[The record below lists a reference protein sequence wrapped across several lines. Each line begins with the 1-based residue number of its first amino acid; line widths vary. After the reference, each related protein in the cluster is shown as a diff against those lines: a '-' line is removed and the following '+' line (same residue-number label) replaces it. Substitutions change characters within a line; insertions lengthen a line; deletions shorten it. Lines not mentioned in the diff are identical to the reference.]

1 MKHIYDNDG
10 EKLFSVRKDGTVA
23 DKHNKKVVGKIDGD
37 KIIDNDGKIMY
48 KMSARNKLVDD
59 NGEEIGHIRENNF
72 IYAGVLAA
80 LAVIITLVCV
90 FSFVESALLIII
102 GVLLFELIIFIHELG
117 HFMTAK
123 ASGVKVNE
131 FALGMGPRILRFK
144 KGETIYSLRL
154 LPIGGFC
161 AMEGEDEESD
171 NPRAFG
177 KAACWKRIIIVVAGA
192 VMNIVLG
199 FILMMITLMPNSQ
212 FASTTISK
220 FHENATT
227 SASLKVGDEIVSING
242 YRVYTSQDLSFSLV
256 TANQNSDGE
265 FAPEIAVR
273 RNGETVNLGNVKF
286 GSREVDG
293 KKAIV
298 LDFYVA
304 PIQNNFWN
312 LIAETGKGVVSTV
325 RLVWASLFGLIT
337 GRFGFNE
344 LAGPI
349 GMTSAISQVA
359 SAGLQ
364 SSFGDAVMNIVSVMM
379 MITVNLGVVN
389 LLPLPALDGGRLVFL
404 IIELIRRKPVSA
416 KYEGW
421 VHAIGMIVLLAF
433 MALISFSDILRLFT
447 GTGLGG

>member
-10 EKLFSVRKDGTVA
+10 EKLFSVRKDGTIA

-37 KIIDNDGKIMY
+37 KIVDNDGKIMY

-265 FAPEIAVR
+265 FAPEIVVR

-293 KKAIV
+293 KK
-298 LDFYVA
+298 
-304 PIQNNFWN
+304 Q
-312 LIAETGKGVVSTV
+312 
-325 RLVWASLFGLIT
+325 
-337 GRFGFNE
+337 
-344 LAGPI
+344 
-349 GMTSAISQVA
+349 
-359 SAGLQ
+359 
-364 SSFGDAVMNIVSVMM
+364 
-379 MITVNLGVVN
+379 
-389 LLPLPALDGGRLVFL
+389 
-404 IIELIRRKPVSA
+404 
-416 KYEGW
+416 
-421 VHAIGMIVLLAF
+421 
-433 MALISFSDILRLFT
+433 
-447 GTGLGG
+447 

>member
-1 MKHIYDNDG
+1 MKYIYDNDG
-10 EKLFSVRKDGTVA
+10 EKLYSVRKDGTIA
-23 DKHNKKVVGKIDGD
+23 DKHNKKIIGKIDGD
-37 KIIDNDGKIMY
+37 KIVDNDGKTLYRI
-48 KMSARNKLVDD
+48 SARNKLVDSSD
-59 NGEEIGHIRENNF
+59 EEIAHIRNNSF

-102 GVLLFELIIFIHELG
+102 GVLLFELIIFIHEFG
-117 HFMTAK
+117 HFITAK

-131 FALGMGPRILRFK
+131 FALGMGPRLLRFK
-144 KGETIYSLRL
+144 KGETVYSLRL

-161 AMEGEDEESD
+161 AMEGEDEESS

-177 KAACWKRIIIVVAGA
+177 NAACWKRIIIVVAGA
-192 VMNIVLG
+192 VMNVVLG
-199 FILMMITLMPNSQ
+199 FILMMITLMPNSR
-212 FASTTISK
+212 FASTTIAS
-220 FHENATT
+220 FDQEAVSS
-227 SASLKVGDEIVSING
+227 SALKVGDSIVSING
-242 YRVYTSQDLSFSLV
+242 YRIYTAQDLSFSLV
-256 TANQNSDGE
+256 MAERDSKGD
-265 FAPEIAVR
+265 FSPEIVVN
-273 RNGETVNLGNVKF
+273 RNGETVNLGNVRF
-286 GSREVDG
+286 AGR
-293 KKAIV
+293 
-298 LDFYVA
+298 LDFYVE
-304 PIQNNFWN
+304 PIENNFWN
-312 LIAETGKGVVSTV
+312 LIAETGKGVVSTI
-325 RLVWASLFGLIT
+325 RLVWVSLFGLIT

-359 SAGLQ
+359 SVGLQ
-364 SSFGDAVMNIVSVMM
+364 SSFGDAVMNIVNIMM

-404 IIELIRRKPVSA
+404 LVELVRRKPVPA

-421 VHAIGMIVLLAF
+421 VHAVGMIVLLAF

>member
-10 EKLFSVRKDGTVA
+10 EKLFSVHKDGIIT
-23 DKHNKKVVGKIDGD
+23 DKHNKNVIGKIDGD
-37 KIIDNDGKIMY
+37 KIVDNDGKIMY
-48 KMSARNKLVDD
+48 KISARNKLVDN
-59 NGEEIGHIRENNF
+59 NGEKVGHIRENNF

-102 GVLLFELIIFIHELG
+102 GILLFELIIFIHELG

-131 FALGMGPRILRFK
+131 FALGMGPKIFRFK
-144 KGETIYSLRL
+144 KGETVYSLRL

-177 KAACWKRIIIVVAGA
+177 RAACWKRIIIVVAGA

-199 FILMMITLMPNSQ
+199 FILMMVTLIPNSQ
-212 FASTTISK
+212 FTSTTISK
-220 FHENATT
+220 FDKEAVSS
-227 SASLKVGDEIVSING
+227 SALKVGDSIVSING
-242 YRVYTSQDLSFSLV
+242 YRVYTAQDLSFSLV
-256 TANQNSDGE
+256 TAERDSDGN
-265 FAPEIAVR
+265 FYPEIVVN
-273 RNGETVNLGNVKF
+273 RNGETVNLGEVKF
-286 GSREVDG
+286 AGR
-293 KKAIV
+293 
-298 LDFYVA
+298 LDFYVE
-304 PIQNNFWN
+304 PIENNFWN

-364 SSFGDAVMNIVSVMM
+364 SSFGDAVLNIVSIMM

-404 IIELIRRKPVSA
+404 IVELIIRKPVPA
-416 KYEGW
+416 KYEGL
-421 VHAIGMIVLLAF
+421 VHAIGMVVLLAF
-433 MALISFSDILRLFT
+433 MAVISFSDILRLFT

>member
-10 EKLFSVRKDGTVA
+10 EKLYSILKDGTVVKKS
-23 DKHNKKVVGKIDGD
+23 DKNVVGKIDRD
-37 KIIDNDGKIMY
+37 KIVDNDGRLLYTIESKG
-48 KMSARNKLVDD
+48 KLVDS
-59 NGEEIGHIRENNF
+59 NGEEVAHIRDNSF

-102 GVLLFELIIFIHELG
+102 GVLLFELVIFIHELG
-117 HFMTAK
+117 HFITAK

-131 FALGMGPRILRFK
+131 FALGMGPRLLRFK
-144 KGETIYSLRL
+144 KGETVYSLRL

-192 VMNIVLG
+192 VMNVVLG
-199 FILMMITLMPNSQ
+199 FILMMITLMPNAK

-220 FHENATT
+220 FHDNAAT

-242 YRVYTSQDLSFSLV
+242 YRIYTSQDLSFSLV
-256 TANQNSDGE
+256 TATQNSDGE
-265 FAPEIAVR
+265 FAPEIVVR

-286 GSREVDG
+286 DSREVDG
-293 KKAIV
+293 KQAIV

-304 PIQNNFWN
+304 PIENNFWN
-312 LIAETGKGVVSTV
+312 LLAETGKGVVSTI
-325 RLVWASLFGLIT
+325 RLVWSSLFGLIT

-364 SSFGDAVMNIVSVMM
+364 SSFGDAVMNIVNVMM

-404 IIELIRRKPVSA
+404 IVELIRRKPVPA
-416 KYEGW
+416 KYEGV
-421 VHAIGMIVLLAF
+421 VHAIGMVVLLAF
-433 MALISFSDILRLFT
+433 MAIISFSDILRLFT

>member
-10 EKLFSVRKDGTVA
+10 EKLYSILKDGTVVKKS
-23 DKHNKKVVGKIDGD
+23 DKNVVGKIDRD
-37 KIIDNDGKIMY
+37 KIVDNDGKLLYTIES
-48 KMSARNKLVDD
+48 KGKLVDS
-59 NGEEIGHIRENNF
+59 NGEEVAHIRDNSF

-102 GVLLFELIIFIHELG
+102 GVLLFELVIFIHELG
-117 HFMTAK
+117 HFITAK

-131 FALGMGPRILRFK
+131 FALGMGPRLLRFK
-144 KGETIYSLRL
+144 KGETVYSLRL

-192 VMNIVLG
+192 VMNVVLG
-199 FILMMITLMPNSQ
+199 FILMMITLMPNAK

-220 FHENATT
+220 FHDNAAT

-242 YRVYTSQDLSFSLV
+242 YRIYTSQDLSFSLV
-256 TANQNSDGE
+256 TATQNSDGE
-265 FAPEIAVR
+265 FAPEIVVR

-286 GSREVDG
+286 DSREVDG
-293 KKAIV
+293 KQAIV

-304 PIQNNFWN
+304 PIENNFWN
-312 LIAETGKGVVSTV
+312 LLAETGKGVVSTI
-325 RLVWASLFGLIT
+325 RLVWSSLFGLIT

-364 SSFGDAVMNIVSVMM
+364 SSFGDAVMNIVNVMM

-404 IIELIRRKPVSA
+404 IVELIRRKPVPA
-416 KYEGW
+416 KYEGV
-421 VHAIGMIVLLAF
+421 VHAIGMVVLLAF
-433 MALISFSDILRLFT
+433 MAIISFSDILRLFT

>member
-10 EKLFSVRKDGTVA
+10 EKLYSVRKDGTIA
-23 DKHNKKVVGKIDGD
+23 DKRNKKLIGKIDGD
-37 KIIDNDGKIMY
+37 KIVDNDGKLMY

-59 NGEEIGHIRENNF
+59 NGEEVGHIRENNF

-90 FSFVESALLIII
+90 FSFVESALLIMI

-161 AMEGEDEESD
+161 AMEGEDEDSD

-265 FAPEIAVR
+265 FAPEIVVR

-293 KKAIV
+293 KKNRRCHSNRSSKLIKAKSSCNQSEKACP
-298 LDFYVA
+298 DKSYSR
-304 PIQNNFWN
+304 NNA
-312 LIAETGKGVVSTV
+312 LS
-325 RLVWASLFGLIT
+325 
-337 GRFGFNE
+337 RFSN
-344 LAGPI
+344 
-349 GMTSAISQVA
+349 
-359 SAGLQ
+359 
-364 SSFGDAVMNIVSVMM
+364 
-379 MITVNLGVVN
+379 
-389 LLPLPALDGGRLVFL
+389 
-404 IIELIRRKPVSA
+404 
-416 KYEGW
+416 
-421 VHAIGMIVLLAF
+421 
-433 MALISFSDILRLFT
+433 
-447 GTGLGG
+447 

>member
-265 FAPEIAVR
+265 FAPEIVVR
-273 RNGETVNLGNVKF
+273 RNGETVNLGFV
-286 GSREVDG
+286 
-293 KKAIV
+293 
-298 LDFYVA
+298 
-304 PIQNNFWN
+304 
-312 LIAETGKGVVSTV
+312 
-325 RLVWASLFGLIT
+325 
-337 GRFGFNE
+337 
-344 LAGPI
+344 
-349 GMTSAISQVA
+349 
-359 SAGLQ
+359 
-364 SSFGDAVMNIVSVMM
+364 
-379 MITVNLGVVN
+379 
-389 LLPLPALDGGRLVFL
+389 
-404 IIELIRRKPVSA
+404 
-416 KYEGW
+416 
-421 VHAIGMIVLLAF
+421 
-433 MALISFSDILRLFT
+433 
-447 GTGLGG
+447 

>member
-1 MKHIYDNDG
+1 MKYIYDNDG
-10 EKLFSVRKDGTVA
+10 EKLFSIRKDGTVA
-23 DKHNKKVVGKIDGD
+23 DKRNKKVVGKIDGD
-37 KIIDNDGKIMY
+37 KIVDNDGKIMY
-48 KMSARNKLVDD
+48 KMSAKNKLVDS
-59 NGEEIGHIRENNF
+59 NGEEIAHIRNNSF
-72 IYAGVLAA
+72 IYAGALAA

-102 GVLLFELIIFIHELG
+102 GILLFELIIFIHEFG
-117 HFMTAK
+117 HFITSK

-131 FALGMGPRILRFK
+131 FALGMGPRLLRFK
-144 KGETIYSLRL
+144 KGETVYSLRL

-177 KAACWKRIIIVVAGA
+177 NAACWKRIIIVVAGA
-192 VMNIVLG
+192 VMNVVLG
-199 FILMMITLMPNSQ
+199 FILMMITLIPNSQ
-212 FASTTISK
+212 FASTTIAS
-220 FHENATT
+220 FDQEAV
-227 SASLKVGDEIVSING
+227 SSSSLKVGDSIVSIDG
-242 YRVYTSQDLSFSLV
+242 YRVYTAQDLSFSLV
-256 TANQNSDGE
+256 MAERDSNGDFS
-265 FAPEIAVR
+265 PEIVVN
-273 RNGETVNLGNVKF
+273 RNGETVNLGNVRF
-286 GSREVDG
+286 AGR
-293 KKAIV
+293 
-298 LDFYVA
+298 LDFYVE
-304 PIQNNFWN
+304 PIENNFWN
-312 LIAETGKGVVSTV
+312 LIAETGKGVVSTI
-325 RLVWASLFGLIT
+325 RLVWMSLFGLIT

-359 SAGLQ
+359 SVGLQ
-364 SSFGDAVMNIVSVMM
+364 SSFGDAVMNIVSIMM
-379 MITVNLGVVN
+379 MITVNLGIVN

-404 IIELIRRKPVSA
+404 LVELVRRKPVPA

>member
-10 EKLFSVRKDGTVA
+10 EKLYSVRKDGTIA

-37 KIIDNDGKIMY
+37 KIVDNDGKIMY

-59 NGEEIGHIRENNF
+59 NGEEVGHIRENNF

-265 FAPEIAVR
+265 FAPEIVVR

-293 KKAIV
+293 KK
-298 LDFYVA
+298 
-304 PIQNNFWN
+304 Q
-312 LIAETGKGVVSTV
+312 
-325 RLVWASLFGLIT
+325 
-337 GRFGFNE
+337 
-344 LAGPI
+344 
-349 GMTSAISQVA
+349 
-359 SAGLQ
+359 
-364 SSFGDAVMNIVSVMM
+364 
-379 MITVNLGVVN
+379 
-389 LLPLPALDGGRLVFL
+389 
-404 IIELIRRKPVSA
+404 
-416 KYEGW
+416 
-421 VHAIGMIVLLAF
+421 
-433 MALISFSDILRLFT
+433 
-447 GTGLGG
+447 

>member
-265 FAPEIAVR
+265 FAPCKKKW
-273 RNGETVNLGNVKF
+273 RNCK
-286 GSREVDG
+286 SR
-293 KKAIV
+293 KCKI
-298 LDFYVA
+298 
-304 PIQNNFWN
+304 
-312 LIAETGKGVVSTV
+312 
-325 RLVWASLFGLIT
+325 
-337 GRFGFNE
+337 RFE
-344 LAGPI
+344 R
-349 GMTSAISQVA
+349 S
-359 SAGLQ
+359 
-364 SSFGDAVMNIVSVMM
+364 
-379 MITVNLGVVN
+379 
-389 LLPLPALDGGRLVFL
+389 R
-404 IIELIRRKPVSA
+404 
-416 KYEGW
+416 W
-421 VHAIGMIVLLAF
+421 
-433 MALISFSDILRLFT
+433 
-447 GTGLGG
+447 

>member
-37 KIIDNDGKIMY
+37 KIVDNDGKIMY

-177 KAACWKRIIIVVAGA
+177 KAACWKRIIIVVA
-192 VMNIVLG
+192 
-199 FILMMITLMPNSQ
+199 
-212 FASTTISK
+212 
-220 FHENATT
+220 
-227 SASLKVGDEIVSING
+227 SAWTAVSI
-242 YRVYTSQDLSFSLV
+242 RWT
-256 TANQNSDGE
+256 T
-265 FAPEIAVR
+265 
-273 RNGETVNLGNVKF
+273 
-286 GSREVDG
+286 
-293 KKAIV
+293 
-298 LDFYVA
+298 
-304 PIQNNFWN
+304 
-312 LIAETGKGVVSTV
+312 
-325 RLVWASLFGLIT
+325 
-337 GRFGFNE
+337 
-344 LAGPI
+344 
-349 GMTSAISQVA
+349 
-359 SAGLQ
+359 
-364 SSFGDAVMNIVSVMM
+364 
-379 MITVNLGVVN
+379 
-389 LLPLPALDGGRLVFL
+389 
-404 IIELIRRKPVSA
+404 
-416 KYEGW
+416 
-421 VHAIGMIVLLAF
+421 
-433 MALISFSDILRLFT
+433 
-447 GTGLGG
+447 

>member
-10 EKLFSVRKDGTVA
+10 EKLYSVRKDETIA

-37 KIIDNDGKIMY
+37 KIVDNDGKLMY

-59 NGEEIGHIRENNF
+59 NGEEVGHIRENNF

-265 FAPEIAVR
+265 FAPEIVVR

-293 KKAIV
+293 KK
-298 LDFYVA
+298 
-304 PIQNNFWN
+304 Q
-312 LIAETGKGVVSTV
+312 
-325 RLVWASLFGLIT
+325 
-337 GRFGFNE
+337 
-344 LAGPI
+344 
-349 GMTSAISQVA
+349 
-359 SAGLQ
+359 
-364 SSFGDAVMNIVSVMM
+364 
-379 MITVNLGVVN
+379 
-389 LLPLPALDGGRLVFL
+389 
-404 IIELIRRKPVSA
+404 
-416 KYEGW
+416 
-421 VHAIGMIVLLAF
+421 
-433 MALISFSDILRLFT
+433 
-447 GTGLGG
+447 

>member
-10 EKLFSVRKDGTVA
+10 EKLFSVRKDGTIA

-37 KIIDNDGKIMY
+37 KIVDNDGKIMY

-256 TANQNSDGE
+256 TANQ
-265 FAPEIAVR
+265 IVM
-273 RNGETVNLGNVKF
+273 VNLHLK
-286 GSREVDG
+286 
-293 KKAIV
+293 
-298 LDFYVA
+298 
-304 PIQNNFWN
+304 
-312 LIAETGKGVVSTV
+312 
-325 RLVWASLFGLIT
+325 
-337 GRFGFNE
+337 
-344 LAGPI
+344 
-349 GMTSAISQVA
+349 
-359 SAGLQ
+359 
-364 SSFGDAVMNIVSVMM
+364 
-379 MITVNLGVVN
+379 
-389 LLPLPALDGGRLVFL
+389 LL
-404 IIELIRRKPVSA
+404 
-416 KYEGW
+416 
-421 VHAIGMIVLLAF
+421 
-433 MALISFSDILRLFT
+433 
-447 GTGLGG
+447 

>member
-265 FAPEIAVR
+265 FAPEIVVR

-293 KKAIV
+293 KKS
-298 LDFYVA
+298 
-304 PIQNNFWN
+304 N
-312 LIAETGKGVVSTV
+312 
-325 RLVWASLFGLIT
+325 
-337 GRFGFNE
+337 
-344 LAGPI
+344 
-349 GMTSAISQVA
+349 SA
-359 SAGLQ
+359 
-364 SSFGDAVMNIVSVMM
+364 
-379 MITVNLGVVN
+379 
-389 LLPLPALDGGRLVFL
+389 
-404 IIELIRRKPVSA
+404 
-416 KYEGW
+416 
-421 VHAIGMIVLLAF
+421 
-433 MALISFSDILRLFT
+433 
-447 GTGLGG
+447 